1 MKPQV
6 VAKWGNSLGVRIPM
20 QIAKQINLQEGTN
33 ITFTVVNGSLIIKPE
48 KKKYTLDDLLVGM
61 SLDNVHPEVGLGQP
75 IGNEVW

>member
-75 IGNEVW
+75 IGNEIW